1 MISDLKNTE
10 PGGLD
15 QILVSLSSY
24 ITVFRIEFSVLQL
37 MLYLINGNTFFI
49 PVKVVSADV
58 NLIPIVEYGVI

>member
-24 ITVFRIEFSVLQL
+24 ITVFRMEFSVLQL
-37 MLYLINGNTFFI
+37 MLYLINGNVFFL
-49 PVKVVSADV
+49 S
-58 NLIPIVEYGVI
+58 L